1 MYYLKYSWFDIHIL
15 VVTSDFFV
23 FQYDAVRINQIYEQA
38 RWALISEE
46 IDCTEEEMVMF
57 AALQVNEMDYFGLLT
72 APVIF

>member
-1 MYYLKYSWFDIHIL
+1 MP
-15 VVTSDFFV
+15 DFFV

-57 AALQVNEMDYFGLLT
+57 AALQVNKRDQLSLLT